1 MQNFIVPYYGN
12 KYKEAKQAIEHTK
25 IEWEKIDY
33 VIEPFCGGAGFSRY
47 IAHNIPEY
55 KGGFIWCD
63 MDAGLVGLMQ
73 IMIDGKFDDLL
84 EITKKDAEAITTKEA
99 FQEYR
104 AKQDTSTGEGYFK
117 NKRIRGGFRENLF
130 CKESVERFV
139 KSKQNHKPLLDLMAS
154 GRVKV
159 KHQPANKTIEEAIEL
174 SKTANVIVFSDPPY
188 FQSCNSFY
196 DTCSEKTVVKED
208 NTHED
213 GDTSG
218 MFVDILAAMRSP
230 LISICVLNHSIL
242 MAELYNGYVSHIYK
256 KRYSQAH
263 HDKATGKTYVKT
275 TKHMIL
281 CNRPAPP
288 VVDAAESNTL
298 EEAEDEV

>member
-12 KYKEAKQAIEHTK
+12 KYKEAKLAIEHTK
-25 IEWEKIDY
+25 IDWKDIEY

-55 KGGFIWCD
+55 KGKFIWCD
-63 MDAGLVGLMQ
+63 MDSGLIGLMQ
-73 IMIDGKFDDLL
+73 IMIDGGFAALM
-84 EITKKDAEAITTKEA
+84 ESTKKDAEAVTTKEA

-104 AKQDTSTGEGYFK
+104 AKQDMTTGSGYFK

-130 CKESVERFV
+130 CKENIERFI
-139 KSKQNHKPLLDLMAS
+139 KSKQSHKPLLDLMTS
-154 GRVKV
+154 GRVV
-159 KHQPANKTIEEAIEL
+159 AKHQPANKTIEEAIEL
-174 SKTANVIVFSDPPY
+174 SKTANVVLFSDPPY

-196 DTCSEKTVVKED
+196 DTCSEKVTVRED

-218 MFVDILAAMRSP
+218 MFVDILTSMRSP

-242 MAELYNGYVSHIYK
+242 MAELYKGFVGHVYK
-256 KRYSQAH
+256 KR
-263 HDKATGKTYVKT
+263 
-275 TKHMIL
+275 
-281 CNRPAPP
+281 
-288 VVDAAESNTL
+288 
-298 EEAEDEV
+298 